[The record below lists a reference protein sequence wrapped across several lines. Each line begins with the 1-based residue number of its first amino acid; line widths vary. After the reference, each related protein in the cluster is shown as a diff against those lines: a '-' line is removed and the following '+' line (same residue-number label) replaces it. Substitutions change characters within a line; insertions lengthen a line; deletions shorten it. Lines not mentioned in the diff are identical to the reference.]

1 MYLTL
6 DWSLLSKA
14 CLKISLLWSEGKRAG
29 RGKIFKHLWL
39 RSWHKAWMEV
49 SIKDNFKITE
59 RILAGWLV
67 ESYGL
72 WDFRP
77 WNDLTCHA
85 VPVVLIFRKINVIV
99 KKKKIR
105 PQFSMVYTL
114 VDHRKDA
121 IKCSK
126 PCSETTRLRLVVPL
140 EFWTFYAVISM
151 VYRSVDHGKLWSIF

>member
-14 CLKISLLWSEGKRAG
+14 CLKISLLWYEGKRAG

-39 RSWHKAWMEV
+39 RSWHKAWMEA

-59 RILAGWLV
+59 RILARWLV

-77 WNDLTCHA
+77 SNDLTCHA
-85 VPVVLIFRKINVIV
+85 VPVVLIFRIINVIV
-99 KKKKIR
+99 KKKNSTTIFHGVHSYR
-105 PQFSMVYTL
+105 PQKWRHKMFKTL
-114 VDHRKDA
+114 QWNHSPA
-121 IKCSK
+121 
-126 PCSETTRLRLVVPL
+126 TRGSTWVLNILCL
-140 EFWTFYAVISM
+140 HFY
-151 VYRSVDHGKLWSIF
+151 GL

>member
-14 CLKISLLWSEGKRAG
+14 CLKISLLWYEGKRAG

-39 RSWHKAWMEV
+39 RSWHKAWMEA

-59 RILAGWLV
+59 RILARWLV

-77 WNDLTCHA
+77 LNDLTCHV
-85 VPVVLIFRKINVIV
+85 VPVVLIFRIINVIV
-99 KKKKIR
+99 KKKNSTTIFHGVHSYR
-105 PQFSMVYTL
+105 PQKWRHKMFKTL
-114 VDHRKDA
+114 QWNHSPA
-121 IKCSK
+121 
-126 PCSETTRLRLVVPL
+126 TRGSTWVLNILCRH
-140 EFWTFYAVISM
+140 FY
-151 VYRSVDHGKLWSIF
+151 GL

>member
-14 CLKISLLWSEGKRAG
+14 CLKISLLWSDGKRAG

-39 RSWHKAWMEV
+39 RSWHKAWMEA

-59 RILAGWLV
+59 RILARWLV

-99 KKKKIR
+99 KKKNSTTIFHGVHSYR
-105 PQFSMVYTL
+105 PQKWRHKMFKTL
-114 VDHRKDA
+114 QWNH
-121 IKCSK
+121 S
-126 PCSETTRLRLVVPL
+126 PTTRGSTWVLNILWRH
-140 EFWTFYAVISM
+140 FY
-151 VYRSVDHGKLWSIF
+151 GL

>member
-39 RSWHKAWMEV
+39 RSWHKAWMEA

-59 RILAGWLV
+59 RILARWLV

-85 VPVVLIFRKINVIV
+85 VPVVLIFRIINVIV
-99 KKKKIR
+99 KKKKNSTTIFHGVHSYR
-105 PQFSMVYTL
+105 PQKWRHKMFKTL
-114 VDHRKDA
+114 QWNHSPA
-121 IKCSK
+121 
-126 PCSETTRLRLVVPL
+126 TRGSTWVLNILCL
-140 EFWTFYAVISM
+140 HFY
-151 VYRSVDHGKLWSIF
+151 GL

>member
-14 CLKISLLWSEGKRAG
+14 CLKISLLWSDGKRAG

-39 RSWHKAWMEV
+39 RSWHKAWMEA

-59 RILAGWLV
+59 RILARWLV

-85 VPVVLIFRKINVIV
+85 VPVVLIFRIINVIV
-99 KKKKIR
+99 KKKNLTTIFHGVHSYR
-105 PQFSMVYTL
+105 PQKWRHKMFKTL
-114 VDHRKDA
+114 QWNHSPA
-121 IKCSK
+121 
-126 PCSETTRLRLVVPL
+126 TRGSTWVLNILWRH
-140 EFWTFYAVISM
+140 FY
-151 VYRSVDHGKLWSIF
+151 GL

>member
-14 CLKISLLWSEGKRAG
+14 CLKISLLWYEGKRAG
-29 RGKIFKHLWL
+29 RGKIFKHLSL
-39 RSWHKAWMEV
+39 RSWHKAWMEA

-59 RILAGWLV
+59 RILARWLV

-85 VPVVLIFRKINVIV
+85 VPVVLIFRIINVIV
-99 KKKKIR
+99 KKKNSTTIFHGVHSYR
-105 PQFSMVYTL
+105 PQKWRHKMFKTL
-114 VDHRKDA
+114 QWNHSPA
-121 IKCSK
+121 
-126 PCSETTRLRLVVPL
+126 TRGSTWVLNILCL
-140 EFWTFYAVISM
+140 HFY
-151 VYRSVDHGKLWSIF
+151 GL